1 MRQISSLLQGLAR
14 SLSVGRDRDRDRKG
28 NGAGDG
34 KTAVPAVLR
43 TSGTLW
49 GDGSDTFAAVC
60 SRRGEKGI
68 NQDCSIVW
76 EVSSL
81 FLLLGLCCSF
91 CFFLPLISFG
101 FLYWTSGVIIKFVIA
116 RDISTEF
123 FFFKKKLEISRR
135 AHAFYCIYKKPNMKQ
150 RQISVSAHFVILT
163 THGKGPPFF

>member
-14 SLSVGRDRDRDRKG
+14 SLSVGRDRDRDRDRKG
-28 NGAGDG
+28 NGAGDR

-81 FLLLGLCCSF
+81 SLCLPLSLLLGLCCSF

-101 FLYWTSGVIIKFVIA
+101 FLYWISGVIIKFVIA

-123 FFFKKKLEISRR
+123 FFLKKKTGNFSSGSCVLLHI
-135 AHAFYCIYKKPNMKQ
+135 
-150 RQISVSAHFVILT
+150 
-163 THGKGPPFF
+163 